1 MGYEADGLLR
11 NDGAPVAGN
20 VETSH
25 QEVARILMKGA
36 GDGSLNSDDRA
47 YLARIVSA
55 RAGLKSADAEKR
67 VDAISAQIKT
77 SAEKERAATET
88 ARKAGILFAFLTA
101 ASMVLGAAAAWW
113 GASVGGR
120 HRDENFDASHLTR
133 W

>member
-1 MGYEADGLLR
+1 MAPGADPMGYEADGLLR

-67 VDAISAQIKT
+67 VDAISARIKVGPRK
-77 SAEKERAATET
+77 SGRQPKPRA
-88 ARKAGILFAFLTA
+88 KPGSF
-101 ASMVLGAAAAWW
+101 
-113 GASVGGR
+113 
-120 HRDENFDASHLTR
+120 SHS
-133 W
+133 